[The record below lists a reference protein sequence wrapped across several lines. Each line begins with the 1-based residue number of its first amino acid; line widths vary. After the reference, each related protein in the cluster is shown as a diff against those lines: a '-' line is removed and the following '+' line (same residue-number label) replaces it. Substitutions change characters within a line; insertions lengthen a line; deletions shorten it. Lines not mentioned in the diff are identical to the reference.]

1 MLTADAIAA
10 ILGARHS
17 DPFAVLGL
25 HTDADNRLRLSAFL
39 PGASEVVAIDSA
51 TGKRVVT
58 LEAINPEGFF
68 EAPVPRRKHR
78 FAYRWSIRWQDGSSS
93 IQEDPYRFPSI
104 IGETDAW
111 LFAEG
116 THLRPYEMLGAHL
129 RQIEGVDGV
138 AFSVWAPNADR
149 VSLVGDF
156 NLWDGRR
163 HPMRLRRECG
173 IWEIFIPGL
182 ERGALYKFEI
192 RARNGD
198 ILVKADPCAF
208 AAQLRP
214 DTASVVSGLPTPVA
228 LPAERAEANSLRAP
242 ISIYEVHLGSWQR
255 VGEDGNRFL
264 NWEELTAKLIPYAA
278 GLGFT
283 HLELMPISEHP
294 FDGSWGYQPVGLY
307 APTARFGSPE
317 GFAGFVRAAHEAGLG
332 ILLDWVPGHFP
343 TDAHG
348 LGGFD
353 GTALYEHSD
362 PREGYHPDWNTLIY
376 NFGRNEVRNFLVGN
390 ALYWIERFGIDG
402 LRVDA
407 VASMLYR
414 DYSRNAGE
422 WIPNVFGGR
431 ENLEAISF
439 IKRFN
444 EVVGEQCPGAITVAE
459 ESTAWPAVSRPTFAG
474 GLGFHF
480 KWNMGWMHDTLE
492 YIKHDPVHR
501 RYHQD
506 QLTFGLIYAFH
517 ENFILPLSHDEV
529 VHGKGSLLARMPGS
543 DPWQK
548 FANLRAYYGFM
559 WTHPGKKLLFMGGEF
574 AQGSEWCH
582 ERGLDWQLL
591 GVDWHQGVQSLI
603 RDLNKVY
610 RSHPAL
616 HERDNEPEG
625 FAWLDMN
632 NADMSV
638 LAYARFGLEDSAVI
652 VNACNFTPE
661 PRTGYRLGV
670 PRAGRYREILNT
682 DAALYCGSNV
692 GNGAALLNSEPV
704 PWGGYAQSIVLT
716 LPPLATIVLEYEA

>member
-51 TGKRVVT
+51 TGKKVVT

-214 DTASVVSGLPTPVA
+214 DTASVVSGLPAPVA

-264 NWEELTAKLIPYAA
+264 SWEELTAKLIPYAA
-278 GLGFT
+278 DLGFT

-317 GFAGFVRAAHEAGLG
+317 GFAAFVRAAHEAGLG

-492 YIKHDPVHR
+492 YIKHDPIHR

-517 ENFILPLSHDEV
+517 ENFILTPV
-529 VHGKGSLLARMPGS
+529 ARRSG
-543 DPWQK
+543 PWQGI
-548 FANLRAYYGFM
+548 AAGADAGLGPVAEVREPARLLRLHVDPPRQEAALHGRRVC
-559 WTHPGKKLLFMGGEF
+559 PG
-574 AQGSEWCH
+574 
-582 ERGLDWQLL
+582 L
-591 GVDWHQGVQSLI
+591 GVVSREGAGLAIARRRLAPGRAKPGPRSEQGL
-603 RDLNKVY
+603 
-610 RSHPAL
+610 
-616 HERDNEPEG
+616 
-625 FAWLDMN
+625 
-632 NADMSV
+632 
-638 LAYARFGLEDSAVI
+638 
-652 VNACNFTPE
+652 PE
-661 PRTGYRLGV
+661 P
-670 PRAGRYREILNT
+670 
-682 DAALYCGSNV
+682 S
-692 GNGAALLNSEPV
+692 GAAR
-704 PWGGYAQSIVLT
+704 AR
-716 LPPLATIVLEYEA
+716 